1 MLNVECQ
8 ESWVMKALA
17 EGRFSF
23 VLLNNQTNLCSIY
36 VRVCF
41 CVCNAFFFCHN
52 TPMFR
57 SVDE

>member
-41 CVCNAFFFCHN
+41 CVCNAFFSAIIHPCF
-52 TPMFR
+52 
-57 SVDE
+57 VA